1 MAPPIHTKGYPPASA
16 VTDDERRW
24 QAVLHRDNQ
33 PMDAFVYAVVTTGIF
48 CVPQCPSR
56 RPRRENV
63 RFFSGWQQALQAGFR
78 PCLRCRPAETGASAE
93 LILACEA
100 LAEEGATVAGAAR
113 RAGCTEAALRKRFQT
128 ELGISPRDFQ
138 QSVRLNGWK
147 RALPDASGPLDAA
160 FAAGFGSA
168 RGLYEGIGARL
179 GMTPA
184 RYARGGKGMRLE
196 YEMGTHALG
205 NVLVAGTSEGVS
217 FVALGEDTAHLLREL
232 RHDYPNAELAPL
244 DGPAR
249 WLPGVL
255 RALAH
260 PECAAEV
267 PLEIQATAFQ
277 ARVWKALRE
286 IPAGETRTYS
296 GLAAALGNPSATRAV
311 ARACATN
318 RVSVLI
324 PCHRVV
330 GASGD
335 LTGYRWGKER
345 KAALLESE
353 RQHAAFTLR

>member
-1 MAPPIHTKGYPPASA
+1 MAQLILANGSLPANDC
-16 VTDDERRW
+16 TEDEIRW
-24 QAVLHRDNQ
+24 QAVLHRNNQ
-33 PMDAFVYAVVTTGIF
+33 PMDAFVYAVVTTGVF

-56 RPRRENV
+56 RPRRQNV
-63 RFFSGWQQALQAGFR
+63 RFFSGWQEALKAGFR
-78 PCLRCRPAETGASAE
+78 PCLRCRPAASKGSTE
-93 LILACEA
+93 LLLACEA
-100 LAEEGATVAGAAR
+100 LAEEGMTVADAAR
-113 RAGCTEAALRKRFQT
+113 RANCTEAALRKRFQA
-128 ELGISPRDFQ
+128 ELGISPREFQ
-138 QSVRLNGWK
+138 QSLRLNGWK
-147 RALPDASGPLDAA
+147 RALPEASGPLDAA

-184 RYARGGKGMRLE
+184 RYARGGKGMRLD
-196 YEMGTHALG
+196 YEIGTHPLG
-205 NVLVAGTSEGVS
+205 NVLVAGTPQGVS
-217 FVALGEDTAHLLREL
+217 FVALGEDTQHLLQEL
-232 RHDYPNAELAPL
+232 RHDYPQAELAPL
-244 DGPAR
+244 EGPAR

-255 RALAH
+255 RAMDY

-286 IPAGETRTYS
+286 IPAGKTRTYS
-296 GLAAALGNPSATRAV
+296 GLAAELGEPSATRAV

-330 GASGD
+330 GATGD

-353 RQHAAFTLR
+353 RQHVALTLR